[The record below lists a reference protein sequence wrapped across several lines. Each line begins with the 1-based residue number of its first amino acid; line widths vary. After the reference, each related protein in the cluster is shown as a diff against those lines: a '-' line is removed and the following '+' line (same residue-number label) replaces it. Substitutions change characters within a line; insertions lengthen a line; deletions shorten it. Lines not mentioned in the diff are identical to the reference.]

1 MNRTVIALVALSLL
15 GCRHPPTSSSVQEL
29 RIALPNDWITW
40 LPVELAQA
48 LGYTQQEGIALSV
61 AETNGLGK
69 GMEALLGG
77 SVQITAGTLA
87 QSISLAAEGRRLRC
101 IVGLYTRPAVAVVV
115 APPMT
120 TTIRTVR
127 DLVGRRVGVASAGS
141 ASHQFLDFL
150 LVSQGLTPQAVQ
162 PVSVGTAAPSLAALE
177 HGTVDAGVLVASAI
191 PTFQRRHPEA
201 RMLVDTR
208 PEDGAQRVFG
218 TATFPNTC
226 VIAEDDWLDTH
237 AESARRFVRA
247 VQSAMQWM
255 RSHSAEEIRARMPDS
270 MRIPDGEAE
279 LQAIR
284 QAKDTLSPDGA
295 IASDAAEAVRRY
307 VAAYNDKV
315 RNTRVDLSHTYTND
329 FVSGR

>member
-15 GCRHPPTSSSVQEL
+15 GCRHPPTSSSAQEL
-29 RIALPNDWITW
+29 RMALPNDWITW
-40 LPVELAQA
+40 LPVELAQT

-61 AETNGLGK
+61 SETNGLGK
-69 GMEALLGG
+69 AMEALLGG

-162 PVSVGTAAPSLAALE
+162 PVSVGTAAE
-177 HGTVDAGVLVASAI
+177 T
-191 PTFQRRHPEA
+191 
-201 RMLVDTR
+201 
-208 PEDGAQRVFG
+208 
-218 TATFPNTC
+218 
-226 VIAEDDWLDTH
+226 
-237 AESARRFVRA
+237 
-247 VQSAMQWM
+247 
-255 RSHSAEEIRARMPDS
+255 
-270 MRIPDGEAE
+270 
-279 LQAIR
+279 
-284 QAKDTLSPDGA
+284 
-295 IASDAAEAVRRY
+295 VRRY

-315 RNTRVDLSHTYTND
+315 RNTPIDLSHTYTND